1 MIYLRE
7 LKTTDAALM
16 LEWMH
21 DEDVVGKLK
30 GNFKEKTSR

>member
-21 DEDVVGKLK
+21 DKNVLSGLD
-30 GNFKEKTSR
+30 